1 MGNWWTNR
9 AHLLAPDGVP
19 TVFVA
24 AWNAT
29 DMEKRCADVV
39 CDGRDDQ
46 DTIMEAMATAHRA
59 NKRPRCGSAP
69 ETPVHRLHRP
79 VPRPT
84 RSPASDRRLERTS

>member
-9 AHLLAPDGVP
+9 AHLLDDGVP

-39 CDGRDDQ
+39 CTGRDDQ
-46 DTIMEAMATAHRA
+46 DTINEAMATAHRA
-59 NKRPRCGSAP
+59 NKKLRRGSAP

-79 VPRPT
+79 TPRLT
-84 RSPASDRRLERTS
+84 RPASSDRRLEPARQ